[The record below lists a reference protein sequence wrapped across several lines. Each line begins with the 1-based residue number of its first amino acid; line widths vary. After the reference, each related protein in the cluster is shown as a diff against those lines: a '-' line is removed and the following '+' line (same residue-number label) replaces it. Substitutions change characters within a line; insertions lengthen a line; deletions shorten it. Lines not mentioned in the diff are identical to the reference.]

1 MKKLLITALLVTIAT
16 GSIFAERMV
25 LLQGTYLQTNRINEA
40 GSNRLDTQFNEFGI
54 NITTFNG
61 RANRGLGFY
70 SSATFLLPYE
80 ATQTLNSV
88 EYTINLDLYDTLNL
102 GLDAL
107 IGVGFIAPITPSFSL
122 LAAAGLHFNG
132 VALISSDYMIDSYLK
147 YNLGPGA
154 SVTALLYLT
163 KNFNINI
170 SAMGAWDYW
179 EFVTMP
185 DVPSG
190 ETVHG
195 GLTWALSAG
204 LGFSY

>member
-1 MKKLLITALLVTIAT
+1 MKKLLMTALLVVIAS
-16 GSIFAERMV
+16 GSLFAERMV
-25 LLQGTYLQTNRINEA
+25 LIQGTYLQTNRINEA
-40 GSNRLDTQFNEFGI
+40 GSDRLDTKFNEFGI
-54 NITTFNG
+54 NITSFTN
-61 RANRGLGFY
+61 RAKQGLGFY

-80 ATQTLNSV
+80 ATQTLNNV
-88 EYTINLDLYDTLNL
+88 EYTVNLDLYDTLNL

-107 IGVGFIAPITPSFSL
+107 LGVGFLAPITPSMSL

-132 VALISSDYMIDSYLK
+132 VALISSNYSIDSYLK

-163 KNFNINI
+163 KSLNINI

-185 DVPSG
+185 DVAAG

-204 LGFSY
+204 LGLSY